1 MSLPSIILERSHAL
15 PAGTVLSPKEFLHLG
30 SRAAIDQAFSRLTRG
45 GMLCRVA
52 RGIYVRVASGAK
64 EAVPA
69 LEKVVKSMAA
79 KGKAAIV
86 LAGAQA
92 AALLGL
98 TSTQQG
104 NEDFLTSSRT
114 QHLKVGNQVA
124 LVRHAPQWMLA
135 LGSSRAGNA
144 LRALAWLGPKHAEE
158 TARQI
163 RSKISGVEWEAL
175 SSIRG
180 RLPSWMA
187 IAVGRASAAQVGQ

>member
-1 MSLPSIILERSHAL
+1 MSLPSIIMERSNAS
-15 PAGTVLSPKEFLHLG
+15 PAGTILSPKEFLHLG
-30 SRAAIDQAFSRLTRG
+30 SRAAVDQAFSRLTRV

-52 RGIYVRVASGAK
+52 RGIYVRAVTGAK
-64 EAVPA
+64 EAVPS
-69 LEKVVKSMAA
+69 LEKVVKSMAD

-92 AALLGL
+92 AARLGL
-98 TSTQQG
+98 TATQQG
-104 NEDFLTSSRT
+104 NEDFLTSGRT
-114 QHLKVGNQVA
+114 QHLKVGSQVA

-135 LGSSRAGNA
+135 LGSSMAGNA

-158 TARQI
+158 NASQI
-163 RSKISGVEWEAL
+163 RSKMSGVEWEAL

-187 IAVGRASAAQVGQ
+187 IAVGRASAAQDGQ